1 MGIVLRTSRCWYYSR
16 LAVLP
21 RPGPGDRR
29 STARCIR
36 LRSGLNNAA
45 AASVEAAA
53 TGACS
58 RARHQR
64 ACRDTHAKG
73 HYDGAGQPFQLE
85 VPGRPLT
92 IRQ

>member
-1 MGIVLRTSRCWYYSR
+1 
-16 LAVLP
+16 
-21 RPGPGDRR
+21 
-29 STARCIR
+29 
-36 LRSGLNNAA
+36 LNNAA